1 MVPDVSC
8 PSVASALAMSGLSTA
23 CKVTSSVTSAVTSS
37 AVSSVASSLAGLGVD
52 SVLNA
57 LGGWVTGG
65 ASWLL
70 TQIGAVITSTTTVDL
85 GASWFLSN
93 YATMVAL
100 AGVVIVPMLLLG
112 IMQAIYRQN
121 GSMLIR
127 SVLVNVPLA
136 LLLTAVAIKLVSL
149 GLALTDTM
157 SDVVSQGAG
166 VDAGR
171 FLSEVSLGLSGSGTA
186 QPTVPTFVLFIAGLV
201 VVFGALMV
209 WVELLIRSAAIYVA
223 VLFLPLVLASLA
235 WPAIAHWCRRLV
247 DTLVALILGKFVIV
261 AVLSLAAGALAG
273 GTGAT
278 ANGGGGSAGGSGVAT
293 GADGGGFTAVLG
305 GTALLLLAA
314 FAPWALFRLLP
325 FIEAGAVGHLE
336 GLSHRARQTAAT
348 PVKGLAV
355 VAMRSSVAG
364 AVMGAGGG
372 IAGGLIGSAVGS
384 LGSGHSDGSGDSD
397 GTSGGLAAGT
407 AGGPGGAGPPGTR
420 PDSEPSSVERTGVGT
435 LNSPGHGIP
444 AWAVHPQATAAAR
457 RHFGDLLDAD
467 GASGRESDPT
477 GIEQTSLPSSGSVG
491 SSLLGPAGVDGGMS
505 GRTDSVMGIGTAG
518 IGTAGIGTAGIG
530 TAGIGTVGSGP
541 PFEVSPSP
549 VPAPRH
555 TLRPDVIGH
564 DELGVRL
571 IPAQRLPSPGPL
583 PAASPVDPSP
593 TTQPNDPLPGD
604 GL

>member
-1 MVPDVSC
+1 M
-8 PSVASALAMSGLSTA
+8 
-23 CKVTSSVTSAVTSS
+23 
-37 AVSSVASSLAGLGVD
+37 
-52 SVLNA
+52 LNA

-136 LLLTAVAIKLVSL
+136 LLLTAVAVKLVSL
-149 GLALTDTM
+149 GLALTDAM

-278 ANGGGGSAGGSGVAT
+278 ANGGGGG
-293 GADGGGFTAVLG
+293 
-305 GTALLLLAA
+305 
-314 FAPWALFRLLP
+314 
-325 FIEAGAVGHLE
+325 
-336 GLSHRARQTAAT
+336 
-348 PVKGLAV
+348 
-355 VAMRSSVAG
+355 
-364 AVMGAGGG
+364 
-372 IAGGLIGSAVGS
+372 
-384 LGSGHSDGSGDSD
+384 
-397 GTSGGLAAGT
+397 
-407 AGGPGGAGPPGTR
+407 
-420 PDSEPSSVERTGVGT
+420 
-435 LNSPGHGIP
+435 
-444 AWAVHPQATAAAR
+444 R
-457 RHFGDLLDAD
+457 RRWGRGWRRGRWVRCRFGW
-467 GASGRESDPT
+467 R
-477 GIEQTSLPSSGSVG
+477 
-491 SSLLGPAGVDGGMS
+491 
-505 GRTDSVMGIGTAG
+505 R
-518 IGTAGIGTAGIG
+518 
-530 TAGIGTVGSGP
+530 
-541 PFEVSPSP
+541 PSP
-549 VPAPRH
+549 PR
-555 TLRPDVIGH
+555 RICPV
-564 DELGVRL
+564 
-571 IPAQRLPSPGPL
+571 GPL
-583 PAASPVDPSP
+583 PPPALHRGGRCRSPRGAQPSRP
-593 TTQPNDPLPGD
+593 TDSGRSCQ
-604 GL
+604 GLGCCGHAVVSGWSGHGCR

>member
-1 MVPDVSC
+1 MTGIGGLPIVPDVSC
-8 PSVASALAMSGLSTA
+8 PSVASALATSGLSTA

-57 LGGWVTGG
+57 VGSWVTAG

-70 TQIGAVITSTTTVDL
+70 AQIGAVITSTTSVDL

-112 IMQAIYRQN
+112 IMQAVYRQN

-149 GLALTDTM
+149 GLALTDAM
-157 SDVVSQGAG
+157 SDVVSHGAG

-186 QPTVPTFVLFIAGLV
+186 QPAVPTFVLFIAGLV

-273 GTGAT
+273 GTGAMAKGGGVGGAGGGT
-278 ANGGGGSAGGSGVAT
+278 AGSGGGGFA
-293 GADGGGFTAVLG
+293 AVLG

-336 GLSHRARQTAAT
+336 GLSHRARQTVAT
-348 PVKGLAV
+348 PVRGLAV

-364 AVMGAGGG
+364 AVMGAGSG

-384 LGSGHSDGSGDSD
+384 LGSGDSGDSG
-397 GTSGGLAAGT
+397 GTAGGLAAGT
-407 AGGPGGAGPPGTR
+407 AGGPGGDGPPGTR
-420 PDSEPSSVERTGVGT
+420 PDPEPSSVERTGVGT
-435 LNSPGHGIP
+435 LDSPGHGIP
-444 AWAVHPQATAAAR
+444 AWAGHPQATAAAR
-457 RHFGDLLDAD
+457 RHFGDLLYGE
-467 GASGRESDPT
+467 GAGGPEADPT
-477 GIEQTSLPSSGSVG
+477 RVEQTPLPSSGPVAPY
-491 SSLLGPAGVDGGMS
+491 LPGPAGVD
-505 GRTDSVMGIGTAG
+505 RPA
-518 IGTAGIGTAGIG
+518 
-530 TAGIGTVGSGP
+530 
-541 PFEVSPSP
+541 FEVSRSPDP
-549 VPAPRH
+549 VPRH
-555 TLRPDVIGH
+555 ALRPDVIGH

-571 IPAQRLPSPGPL
+571 IPAQRLPGPPPL
-583 PAASPVDPSP
+583 PAVSPGDPSP
-593 TTQPNDPLPGD
+593 TTPTDDPLLGD
-604 GL
+604 GP

>member
-1 MVPDVSC
+1 MTGIGGLPIVPDVSC
-8 PSVASALAMSGLSTA
+8 PSVASALATSGLGTA

-57 LGGWVTGG
+57 VGSWVTAG

-70 TQIGAVITSTTTVDL
+70 AQIGAVITSTTSVDL

-112 IMQAIYRQN
+112 IMQAVYRQN

-136 LLLTAVAIKLVSL
+136 LLLTAVAVKLVSL

-157 SDVVSQGAG
+157 SDVVSHGAG

-186 QPTVPTFVLFIAGLV
+186 QPAVPTFVLFIAGLV

-278 ANGGGGSAGGSGVAT
+278 ANGGGGGAAGAGGGTA
-293 GADGGGFTAVLG
+293 GGEDGGFAAVLG

-348 PVKGLAV
+348 PVRGLAV
-355 VAMRSSVAG
+355 VAMRSSAAG
-364 AVMGAGGG
+364 AVIGAGSGV
-372 IAGGLIGSAVGS
+372 AGGLIGSALGS
-384 LGSGHSDGSGDSD
+384 LGAGDSGGSG
-397 GTSGGLAAGT
+397 GTAGGLGAGT
-407 AGGPGGAGPPGTR
+407 AGGPGGDGPPGTR
-420 PDSEPSSVERTGVGT
+420 PDPEPSSAERTGVGT
-435 LNSPGHGIP
+435 LDSPGHGIP
-444 AWAVHPQATAAAR
+444 AWGVHPQATAAAR
-457 RHFGDLLDAD
+457 RHFGHLLYGE
-467 GASGRESDPT
+467 GAGGPEADPT
-477 GIEQTSLPSSGSVG
+477 RAEQTSLPSSGPVG
-491 SSLLGPAGVDGGMS
+491 SSLPGPAGVDGAILS
-505 GRTDSVMGIGTAG
+505 SS
-518 IGTAGIGTAGIG
+518 
-530 TAGIGTVGSGP
+530 GSGSGSGSGMA
-541 PFEVSPSP
+541 VAVAVAGSVAVAS
-549 VPAPRH
+549 AR
-555 TLRPDVIGH
+555 RAARRAARRD
-564 DELGVRL
+564 
-571 IPAQRLPSPGPL
+571 PAQRSRYPGP
-583 PAASPVDPSP
+583 PIRRQGTPCDP
-593 TTQPNDPLPGD
+593 T
-604 GL
+604 